1 MTSKNAGTS
10 AKEDQARKDNSRRLT
25 SVTVLFLILS
35 CLVILILS
43 IFLYN
48 DYAKSTGLGRL
59 PVSIR
64 ADSQA
69 DYHPDA
75 TKDVFP
81 QINKNI
87 LDQIITEI
95 PATGSPQDRESTLEA
110 ALLSP
115 VPTMT
120 PDHRLVAP
128 ATPTSTPTEIPIFT
142 PSPTGSFTPSQTP
155 NPIRTFTLT
164 VTRTY
169 TPTVT
174 RTYTPTFTRTFTIT
188 PTRTSSPTY
197 SPTHSLTLT
206 RSPTN
211 TFTPTYTPTDTPTFT
226 RTPTYTPTPTETPTD
241 TSTFTRTP
249 TDTFTPTYTPT
260 PTETPTDTPTFT
272 RTPTETP
279 TDTPTFTPTATLTN
293 TPAGPVACDP
303 SEIIYSSSPNI
314 YFNVDELLADITNNS
329 SSAIRI
335 TELHLDWQD
344 AGPTK
349 LDFIRLGGTYIWD
362 INGNL
367 YDDTPPSDFAVSGS
381 EFSWNSSS
389 NGARTIN
396 AGNSGNMKT
405 LLINFDPD
413 TDPLPAGLYILRVT
427 FGLSANCYIETS
439 ITKP

>member
-69 DYHPDA
+69 DYHPDS

-95 PATGSPQDRESTLEA
+95 PATGSPQDREGTLEA

-128 ATPTSTPTEIPIFT
+128 ATPTSTPTEMPIFT

-155 NPIRTFTLT
+155 NPIRTFTLTVTRAYTLT

-226 RTPTYTPTPTETPTD
+226 RTPT
-241 TSTFTRTP
+241 
-249 TDTFTPTYTPT
+249 DTFTPTYTP
-260 PTETPTDTPTFT
+260 
-272 RTPTETP
+272 TPTETP

-367 YDDTPPSDFAVSGS
+367 FDDTPPSDFAVSGS
-381 EFSWNSSS
+381 EFSWDSS

>member
-69 DYHPDA
+69 DYHPDS

-95 PATGSPQDRESTLEA
+95 PATGSPQDREGTLEA

-128 ATPTSTPTEIPIFT
+128 ATPTSTPTEMPIFT

-169 TPTVT
+169 TPTV
-174 RTYTPTFTRTFTIT
+174 TRTFTIT

-226 RTPTYTPTPTETPTD
+226 RTPTYTPTPTKTPTD
-241 TSTFTRTP
+241 TPTFTHTP
-249 TDTFTPTYTPT
+249 TDTFTPTYTP
-260 PTETPTDTPTFT
+260 
-272 RTPTETP
+272 TPTETP

-303 SEIIYSSSPNI
+303 SEIKYSSSPNI

-367 YDDTPPSDFAVSGS
+367 FDDTPPSDFAVSGS
-381 EFSWNSSS
+381 EFSWDSS

-396 AGNSGNMKT
+396 AGSGNMKT